1 MNAPIEEP
9 PHLRTL
15 RRLVNALTVVLI
27 LGFLTVVAVIVIR
40 FASPATP
47 PPELPE
53 NLALPNG
60 ETARAVTLGDEW
72 VAVVSKNDSG
82 AEFIHIFNPDGSIRD
97 SVQIKGRE

>member
-1 MNAPIEEP
+1 MDAPIEEP

-47 PPELPE
+47 PPEIPE
-53 NLALPNG
+53 NIALPSG
-60 ETARAVTLGDEW
+60 ETAQAVTLGRNW
-72 VAVVSKNDSG
+72 VAVVSEG
-82 AEFIHIFNPDGSIRD
+82 ADGTEHIHIFNPDGTLRQSI
-97 SVQIKGRE
+97 QMEARE